1 MNEVSYLQQASLREM
16 AEFLMEDRSISLQ
29 EALEVL
35 SRSNTL
41 EKLMDTKTGLYS
53 CSPAHSY
60 EYLKGEL
67 ESKEPCTRPTRT

>member
-1 MNEVSYLQQASLREM
+1 MNEVSYLQQASLRGM
-16 AEFLMEDRSISLQ
+16 AEFLMEDRSISLP

-35 SRSNTL
+35 SRSKTF
-41 EKLMDTKTGLYS
+41 EKVMDAKTGLYF

-67 ESKEPCTRPTRT
+67 GTTGA